1 MKSHD
6 LAVVKAVKDA
16 PMNILHVHGT
26 EVYLEQFLDYP
37 ANCLNWPSHH
47 SA

>member
-1 MKSHD
+1 M
-6 LAVVKAVKDA
+6 
-16 PMNILHVHGT
+16 LHVHGT
-26 EVYLEQFLDYP
+26 DVYLDLFLDYP